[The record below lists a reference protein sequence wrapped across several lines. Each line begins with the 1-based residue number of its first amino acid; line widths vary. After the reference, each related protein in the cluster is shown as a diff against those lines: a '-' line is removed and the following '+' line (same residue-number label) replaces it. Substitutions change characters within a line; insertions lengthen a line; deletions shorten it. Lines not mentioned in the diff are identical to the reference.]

1 MTRQEAFDEQDAADV
16 YADDVLANNGVGR
29 YLMESKDWHL
39 LGTLYRRKVNLMEH
53 LFSRERDIHHR
64 IKESCSSSI

>member
-16 YADDVLANNGVGR
+16 YADDVQENNGVGR

-39 LGTLYRRKVNLMEH
+39 LGTLYRKKVNLMAH
-53 LFSRERDIHHR
+53 LFSREWDIHHR